1 MKTFALFVSIL
12 VGYLAARN
20 VKDSDP
26 KGFVSAVS
34 DAIEEFETQIAERIQ
49 AVDYSL
55 SSAGSRLPLQ
65 FGVDVSPQFGGGV
78 LPPSSVS
85 FGTPYDTLI
94 VSSSNAAGIPP
105 DLLYRLLNQE
115 SRFRPDIISGAT
127 RSRVGALGIA
137 QFMPDTARE
146 WLGSEAAALD
156 PNKAIPGAAKYL
168 AWLIRQF
175 SGNVKAAVAAYN
187 WGIGNVKKKGLDNA
201 PLETRNYVAAILPG
215 QSIG

>member
-1 MKTFALFVSIL
+1 MKAFALFVSIL

-26 KGFVSAVS
+26 KGFVSAVT
-34 DAIEEFETQIAERIQ
+34 DAIEEFETQISEGLQ

-55 SSAGSRLPLQ
+55 SSAGSRLPMQ
-65 FGVDVSPQFGGGV
+65 IGVQPAPIVSTKPDYN
-78 LPPSSVS
+78 
-85 FGTPYDTLI
+85 FGTRFDSLI
-94 VSSSNAAGIPP
+94 VSSAESAGIDPAI
-105 DLLYRLLNQE
+105 LYRLLNQE
-115 SRFRPDIISGAT
+115 SRFREDIISGAT
-127 RSRVGALGIA
+127 RSRAGAVGIA
-137 QFMPDTARE
+137 QFMPATARE

-156 PNKAIPGAAKYL
+156 PSKAIPGAAKYL

-187 WGIGNVKKKGLDNA
+187 WGIGNVRKKGLDNA
-201 PLETRNYVAAILPG
+201 PAETRKYVAAILPG

>member
-1 MKTFALFVSIL
+1 MKAFALFVSIL

-20 VKDSDP
+20 VKDSDS
-26 KGFVSAVS
+26 KGFVSAVN
-34 DAIEEFETQIAERIQ
+34 DAIEEFETQVTETISSTVQ

-65 FGVDVSPQFGGGV
+65 FGSNPIAPTAAPASMV
-78 LPPSSVS
+78 
-85 FGTPYDTLI
+85 FGTQYDALI
-94 VSSSNAAGIPP
+94 INGANAAGIPP

-127 RSRVGALGIA
+127 RSPVGALGIA
-137 QFMPDTARE
+137 QFMPATARE

-156 PNKAIPGAAKYL
+156 PAKAIPGAARYL

-175 SGNVKAAVAAYN
+175 KGNVKAAVAAYN
-187 WGIGNVKKKGLDNA
+187 WGIGNVQKKGLDNA
-201 PLETRNYVAAILPG
+201 PAETRNYVQAILPG

>member
-1 MKTFALFVSIL
+1 MKAFALFVSIL

-20 VKDSDP
+20 VKDTDP
-26 KGFVSAVS
+26 KGFVSAVN
-34 DAIEEFETQIAERIQ
+34 DAIEEFETRVVETVTATVQ

-55 SSAGSRLPLQ
+55 SAAGSRLPTQIGVNFPRPSVDSPPLQ
-65 FGVDVSPQFGGGV
+65 FG
-78 LPPSSVS
+78 
-85 FGTPYDTLI
+85 TKYDALI
-94 VSSSNAAGIPP
+94 IDSAESAGIPP
-105 DLLYRLLNQE
+105 DVLYRLLNQE
-115 SRFRPDIISGAT
+115 SRFRPDIITGAT
-127 RSRVGALGIA
+127 RSPVGALGIA

-156 PNKAIPGAAKYL
+156 PAKAIPGAAKYL

-175 SGNVKAAVAAYN
+175 NGNIKAAVAAYN

-201 PLETRNYVAAILPG
+201 PAETRKYVSAILPG